1 MTDKTTIDVGDG
13 SGGHTVSDYSKG
25 NGTKASSLGIVTA
38 ALDGSEKNIT
48 DCMLVHDVYE
58 LQAINNNYETEK
70 NSANFE
76 YSYVNGDYMLA
87 NEIDASVTSSWNSGQ
102 GFACLRFKTAAHG
115 NPKWISR
122 RVHRQFGRY
131 GVYYQ

>member
-25 NGTKASSLGIVTA
+25 GGTKASSLGIVTA

-58 LQAINNNYETEK
+58 LQAINNNYETK
-70 NSANFE
+70 
-76 YSYVNGDYMLA
+76 
-87 NEIDASVTSSWNSGQ
+87 
-102 GFACLRFKTAAHG
+102 KTVQILTIVMSMAIICWLT
-115 NPKWISR
+115 K
-122 RVHRQFGRY
+122 
-131 GVYYQ
+131 